1 MTKYYLKV
9 TINYL
14 KINFEDYL
22 KMDQYMSYTFYLDAW
37 LQLSFAEDQQNKT
50 IEKYGKQDI
59 KQQMFG
65 LKLLKGKG

>member
-1 MTKYYLKV
+1 
-9 TINYL
+9 
-14 KINFEDYL
+14 
-22 KMDQYMSYTFYLDAW
+22 MSYTFYLDAW
-37 LQLSFAEDQQNKT
+37 LQLSFAEDPQNKT